1 MFDELVNEVVKREV
15 RKERRKWEWIIKSR
29 YIEQNECSELIASMK
44 DEEPCYDFLDMCKK
58 IRRLKKENKGLQ
70 RKITELQKELGRC

>member
-1 MFDELVNEVVKREV
+1 MFDELVEIVINQRIEEEK
-15 RKERRKWEWIIKSR
+15 RKWALTHIPIM
-29 YIEQNECSELIASMK
+29 ECEMLIASMK
-44 DEEPCYDFLDMCKK
+44 DEEPPYDFLNMVKK